1 MYEIYEFHNE
11 SVQLSLVDST
21 TEFYSV
27 TYTECLEFIRMG
39 LII

>member
-11 SVQLSLVDST
+11 SVQLSLVDKP

-27 TYTECLEFIRMG
+27 TYVECLEFVRMG
-39 LII
+39 LIR